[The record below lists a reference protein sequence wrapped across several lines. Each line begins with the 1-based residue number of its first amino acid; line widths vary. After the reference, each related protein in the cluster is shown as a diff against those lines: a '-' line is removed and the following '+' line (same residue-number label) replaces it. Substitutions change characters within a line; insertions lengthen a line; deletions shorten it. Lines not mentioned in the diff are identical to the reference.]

1 VVIVNKTM
9 AQQLWQGSDAIGKRL
24 RYAGGLRGSAD
35 SFNPEFFPD
44 SWMTVVGVA
53 ADIRRESLSEA
64 PAPEYYRPQS
74 QITWGFQYLMVRAA
88 SDPSQVA
95 SMIRETVW
103 SLDSSVPVDEV
114 RTMQAQVAQSVAT
127 DPFRMI
133 VLVSFACFTCLLA
146 MVGLYAIMALAVTRR
161 TREMGIRLALG
172 ARRAEVM
179 RGVLARG
186 LRLVFWGTVFG
197 VGAAFFS
204 SRTLSS
210 MLFEVEATDP
220 LTYLVVALL
229 VAFVVVLACYQPARR
244 VSRVDPVMSLQEE

>member
-1 VVIVNKTM
+1 MVIVNKTM

-88 SDPSQVA
+88 SDPSHVA

-127 DPFRMI
+127 DRFRMI

-197 VGAAFFS
+197 VGAAFFG
-204 SRTLSS
+204 SRMLSS

-220 LTYLVVALL
+220 LTYLVVVLL
-229 VAFVVVLACYQPARR
+229 VAFVVVLACYLPARR

>member
-1 VVIVNKTM
+1 
-9 AQQLWQGSDAIGKRL
+9 
-24 RYAGGLRGSAD
+24 
-35 SFNPEFFPD
+35 
-44 SWMTVVGVA
+44 MTVVGVA

-64 PAPEYYRPQS
+64 PAPEYYRPHS

-88 SDPSQVA
+88 SDPSHVA

-127 DPFRMI
+127 DCFRMI
-133 VLVSFACFTCLLA
+133 VLVSFTCLLA
-146 MVGLYAIMALAVTRR
+146 MVGLYAIMAPAVTRR

-229 VAFVVVLACYQPARR
+229 VAFVVVLACYLPARR